1 MAPVSETEVDVGEG
15 GSAGGLS
22 QADCTCP
29 VCLEIFL
36 EPVTL
41 PCSHT
46 FCKPCFLETV
56 DKANLCCPLC
66 RRRVSTWA
74 RLHSRNKT
82 LVNVELWRRLQEA
95 FPAQC
100 QRRLSGQD
108 AEDMATV
115 ACRPRVSLPGEV
127 RQEYEDQ
134 ITKLAE
140 EKRALEEAERRAS
153 EEYIQRLLAEEE
165 ERRAE
170 ERRALEERQLE
181 EDERLA
187 RLLSQELNSTPM
199 SESQRNARPSEST
212 STKKK
217 SSAGDIERFL
227 LPLPLRSPTS
237 AETSPGS
244 SLTANKENI
253 LMLPSS
259 VVPEEM
265 PMPTLDFYGKEASAR
280 SQPEGTEPLPP
291 DACCAQ
297 LEQDADGRGSSVSQT
312 RGGASGKRKCG
323 DADAGRGCGL
333 DSKRPRGPASGPAEA
348 PLVWEE
354 AREEEDLF
362 SRRQQE
368 ESDRQLALRLQKQ
381 LDREEAQRAVD
392 RSKGSPDQYPLR
404 DKPEPGTAPDPAP
417 GPAPSAATDASP
429 AVRASRG
436 RSSAAVTPKEQ
447 KNRARRQ
454 LAGTPKERQATRKDT
469 SASTSDSAPSST
481 SSALQKGGKQTTLTA
496 MFPSLAS

>member
-15 GSAGGLS
+15 ISTGGLS
-22 QADCTCP
+22 QADCICP

-74 RLHSRNKT
+74 RLHGRNKT

-95 FPAQC
+95 FPTQC
-100 QRRLSGQD
+100 QRRVSGQD
-108 AEDMATV
+108 MEDMATV
-115 ACRPRVSLPGEV
+115 ASRPRVSQPGEL
-127 RQEYEDQ
+127 RREYEDQ
-134 ITKLAE
+134 ISKLAE
-140 EKRALEEAERRAS
+140 EKRALEDAERRAS

-181 EDERLA
+181 EDEKLA
-187 RLLSQELNSTPM
+187 RLLSLELNSSPM
-199 SESQRNARPSEST
+199 SESQRNVHPGESAA
-212 STKKK
+212 TKKK
-217 SSAGDIERFL
+217 SAAGDIERFL
-227 LPLPLRSPTS
+227 SPLPMRSAS
-237 AETSPGS
+237 FADTSPSS
-244 SLTANKENI
+244 SLAANKENI

-259 VVPEEM
+259 AVMDET
-265 PMPTLDFYGKEASAR
+265 PMPTLDYYGNELSVC
-280 SQPEGTEPLPP
+280 SLPEVTKPLPP
-291 DACCAQ
+291 DASHSQ
-297 LEQDADGRGSSVSQT
+297 FEPDAGGWSSSLSQA
-312 RGGASGKRKCG
+312 RGGASVKRKSG
-323 DADAGRGCGL
+323 DMDAAGGPFL
-333 DSKRPRGPASGPAEA
+333 DSKRPRTPAITVPGA
-348 PLVWEE
+348 PLVLEL
-354 AREEEDLF
+354 AQEEEELF

-392 RSKGSPDQYPLR
+392 RSKGSPDEYLLR
-404 DKPEPGTAPDPAP
+404 DKLDPAP
-417 GPAPSAATDASP
+417 STAAVDSP
-429 AVRASRG
+429 GTRATRG
-436 RSSAAVTPKEQ
+436 RSSSSAAPAQMEQ
-447 KNRARRQ
+447 KNKAKRQ
-454 LAGTPKERQATRKDT
+454 T
-469 SASTSDSAPSST
+469 SST
-481 SSALQKGGKQTTLTA
+481 SKDKPALRKGNSSASVTDPAPCSPNSSHLSTTSALQKGRKQTTLTE

>member
-15 GSAGGLS
+15 VSAGGLS
-22 QADCTCP
+22 QADCICP

-41 PCSHT
+41 PCTHT

-82 LVNVELWRRLQEA
+82 LVNMEMWGRLQEA

-100 QRRLSGQD
+100 QRRLCGQD

-115 ACRPRVSLPGEV
+115 ASRPRVSQPGEV
-127 RQEYEDQ
+127 RREYEDQ

-140 EKRALEEAERRAS
+140 EKRALEEAEHRAS

-170 ERRALEERQLE
+170 VRRTQEERQLE

-187 RLLSQELNSTPM
+187 RLLSQELNASPM
-199 SESQRNARPSEST
+199 SESQRNARPAEST
-212 STKKK
+212 SAKKK

-227 LPLPLRSPTS
+227 LPLPLRSPS
-237 AETSPGS
+237 AETSPS
-244 SLTANKENI
+244 SSFTANKENI
-253 LMLPSS
+253 LMVPSS
-259 VVPEEM
+259 GVTEET
-265 PMPTLDFYGKEASAR
+265 PTPTLDLYGKELSIR
-280 SQPEGTEPLPP
+280 SPPGDAEPLPP
-291 DACCAQ
+291 HASCTQ
-297 LEQDADGRGSSVSQT
+297 LEQNADGWSQT
-312 RGGASGKRKCG
+312 RGGPSSGKRRSG
-323 DADAGRGCGL
+323 DSDAARGL
-333 DSKRPRGPASGPAEA
+333 DSKRPRTPANGQTGS
-348 PLVWEE
+348 PLMWEL
-354 AREEEDLF
+354 AQEEEDL
-362 SRRQQE
+362 SGRRQQE
-368 ESDRQLALRLQKQ
+368 ESDRLLAVRLQKQ

-392 RSKGSPDQYPLR
+392 RRKGSPDQYLLR
-404 DKPEPGTAPDPAP
+404 DKPEPGP
-417 GPAPSAATDASP
+417 GPTSDGSLGP
-429 AVRASRG
+429 RASRG
-436 RSSAAVTPKEQ
+436 RSSSALTQKEQ
-447 KNRARRQ
+447 NHRMKRQ
-454 LAGTPKERQATRKDT
+454 LSGTSKERPPYKDT
-469 SASTSDSAPSST
+469 SASTSVTDPAPCSINSTHSST
-481 SSALQKGGKQTTLTA
+481 TSALQKGGKQATLTE